1 MDFTRKLIKDK
12 HFVLTLIRN
21 GANDRQLEEHIRTL
35 TDEAKDIHPFVELA
49 DASELH
55 DLSGFTE
62 RGVTIAGAME
72 IDRKPHKEDK
82 LAILVSNDEAH
93 KLAIGYTATSVY
105 ARSDAKIFRDFRQAI
120 EWLGVA
126 NLENKINELRQ
137 E

>member
-21 GANDRQLEEHIRTL
+21 GANDRQLEKHIRPL
-35 TDEAKDIHPFVELA
+35 T
-49 DASELH
+49 
-55 DLSGFTE
+55 
-62 RGVTIAGAME
+62 
-72 IDRKPHKEDK
+72 
-82 LAILVSNDEAH
+82 DEAH